1 MIFIL
6 RLKNKKPRIRIRTQ
20 DARYHPTLHRLTCCA
35 AAHSFL
41 SGNGGY
47 RRKLSPDGVH
57 FPRSRAT
64 SAAVCR
70 RLAPSVCSLK
80 AHAAYCSRSK
90 RLNLQSHYNIS
101 GMICQGFSATFFGR
115 GGRCGLSLSPR
126 LTYCAQQLKVTARKG
141 IYDHQTHDAEGPGD
155 HYGNGRPF
163 MFFQHP

>member
-1 MIFIL
+1 ML
-6 RLKNKKPRIRIRTQ
+6 LCKNKKPRIRIRTQ
-20 DARYHPTLHRLTCCA
+20 DARYHPTLHRLTCSCGGA
-35 AAHSFL
+35 LFL

-70 RLAPSVCSLK
+70 RLAPSVCSLE

-115 GGRCGLSLSPR
+115 GGRRASSLPPINKMYR
-126 LTYCAQQLKVTARKG
+126 AVG
-141 IYDHQTHDAEGPGD
+141 ISRSFGVVCYKNDRFAELAVCL
-155 HYGNGRPF
+155 
-163 MFFQHP
+163 FQ